1 MDKRKLKVGGKQKVE
16 DADEKLEGW
25 KAELLEGEDEKFSTI
40 FTEVVSKVKKVKL
53 KDRKTEQGMNEVD

>member
-1 MDKRKLKVGGKQKVE
+1 ME
-16 DADEKLEGW
+16 DADEKLEAW